1 MATRRPQPGE
11 PVYPLNLERQ
21 LFGVMDRWAAFLT
34 KEAAAMTSP
43 ADGDRV
49 RAAFR
54 RRYPASVQRAEI
66 RRVLALVSQHTVR
79 DLERLLGVDVPD
91 VDVEPRA
98 LLDELLD
105 SISTLVED
113 TVRLRSE
120 ELERS
125 VSDSFIEWAQRAAA
139 RLARR
144 AVTYARF
151 AVTRAAAA
159 ALGAPEYTW
168 RTQRDERVRS
178 SHAALDGRAFNW
190 LTGSPVGHPGQPY
203 GCRCFAV
210 PHLPAPRGAG
220 LLPPII

>member
-1 MATRRPQPGE
+1 MATRRPKGE

-21 LFGVMDRWAAFLT
+21 LFGVINRWASFLT

-43 ADGDRV
+43 EDGDRV

-79 DLERLLGVDVPD
+79 DLERLLDADVPD
-91 VDVEPRA
+91 VDAEPRA
-98 LLDELLD
+98 LLDELLE
-105 SISTLVED
+105 SVSTLVED
-113 TVRLRSE
+113 TIRLRAE
-120 ELERS
+120 ELDGAVADGILER
-125 VSDSFIEWAQRAAA
+125 AQRVAA

-151 AVTRAAAA
+151 AATRAAAA

-178 SHAALDGRAFNW
+178 SHAALDGRSFNW
-190 LTGSPVGHPGQPY
+190 LTGSPVGHPGEPY

-210 PHLPAPRGAG
+210 PQLPVLRGG
-220 LLPPII
+220 LLSSLF